1 MVGYKVRNKT
11 GVRMAT
17 SESENVSEVRNN
29 PKITVDQLYDFGDK
43 HHYFSKTS
51 SISRPL
57 DASINSLSKL
67 FLSIIFNNLQN
78 FRWNVSADPPQDQ
91 ITLSLAA
98 CIGE

>member
-1 MVGYKVRNKT
+1 M
-11 GVRMAT
+11 
-17 SESENVSEVRNN
+17 NVSEVRNN
-29 PKITVDQLYDFGDK
+29 PKITVDQLYDSGDK
-43 HHYFSKTS
+43 RHYFSKTS

-67 FLSIIFNNLQN
+67 FLSIIFNNPQN